1 MILIINIDC
10 QNVFFRSHGQKL
22 NFSNRV
28 LMLLLSLRFEH
39 LFRNIDSGSMSSN
52 TTVFFLHFIIIVVIA

>member
-39 LFRNIDSGSMSSN
+39 LFRNIDSGSMSSI
-52 TTVFFLHFIIIVVIA
+52 TVFFLHFIIIVVIA